1 MCGRYSLWCIDDLC
15 GRFRLLDPTLG
26 FRSHFNIAPGSTNPV
41 IVAHERAEAV
51 MMQWGL
57 VPHWAKNITTTHKPI
72 NARAENLEEKP
83 MFRDLL
89 KSRRCLVPA
98 SGFFEWKKEAGRK
111 VPFYIHVKDD
121 PIFSFAGL
129 YDVWSNPA
137 GIILQTYTI
146 ITIAA
151 NELVA
156 PLHDR
161 MPVILRQED
170 EIRWLSRDMIPS
182 EEINRILAQY
192 PAENMEAFPVSERVN
207 KPDAD
212 DEKLIEPVKGL
223 F

>member
-1 MCGRYSLWCIDDLC
+1 MCGRYSLICIDDLC

-57 VPHWAKNITTTHKPI
+57 VPHWAKDITATHKPI
-72 NARAENLEEKP
+72 NARAESLEEKP

-89 KSRRCLVPA
+89 KSKRCLVPA
-98 SGFFEWKKEAGRK
+98 SGFFEWKKEAGHK

-129 YDVWSNPA
+129 YDIWQNPA
-137 GIILQTYTI
+137 GTILQTYTI
-146 ITIAA
+146 ITTAA

-161 MPVILRQED
+161 MPVILRQDD
-170 EIRWLSRDMIPS
+170 EIRWLSRDVIPA

-192 PAENMEAFPVSERVN
+192 PAEGMEAYPHHFN
-207 KPDAD
+207 T
-212 DEKLIEPVKGL
+212 
-223 F
+223 FQ

>member
-1 MCGRYSLWCIDDLC
+1 
-15 GRFRLLDPTLG
+15 
-26 FRSHFNIAPGSTNPV
+26 
-41 IVAHERAEAV
+41 

-57 VPHWAKNITTTHKPI
+57 VPHWAKDITETHRPI
-72 NARAENLEEKP
+72 NARSENLTEKP

-121 PIFSFAGL
+121 PVFSFAGL
-129 YDVWSNPA
+129 YDIWSNPA
-137 GIILQTYTI
+137 GTILQTYTI
-146 ITIAA
+146 ITTAA

-161 MPVILRQED
+161 MPVILRQDD
-170 EIRWLSRDMIPS
+170 EIQWSSHDPIPS
-182 EEINRILAQY
+182 EDINRILAQY
-192 PAENMEAFPVSERVN
+192 PAERMEAYPVSERVN
-207 KPDAD
+207 KPEAD
-212 DEKLIEPVKGL
+212 DEHLIERLKVL